1 MPKNI
6 PSSED
11 LEKLREMANT
21 MSMQKQ
27 AAIEQS
33 IAYLK
38 RNKLVTNAEVRQT
51 INSIVGQERQEVLRY
66 HVYWK
71 EWALRRGLESFIRA
85 AHQASIDISRHD
97 AALGA
102 LGALTESQG
111 IQEQI
116 DQAVGYA
123 AQKDVVAYCA
133 LALGL
138 RDILAEIKESRP
150 DISDMIAQIE
160 NRVFSADVSQFIR
173 KLRNNLVHGRVLV
186 PYPDWRI
193 SWSRGQKKSTGSMMY
208 WKKELLESGN
218 WNKQSRNYIESIRGE
233 KLQLSAVAREHFDL
247 LNRLRM
253 EIEDLFAR
261 NTSKAEEDYWEIED
275 SHKQQLLG
283 QWTKILAG
291 QLPKGKSPYDYLHRF
306 FDSETLREILRRER
320 NSKDQV
326 DFMMTLKSTEIDWD
340 DDLRKTI
347 YRLFGVSENATD

>member
-27 AAIEQS
+27 AAIKQS

-38 RNKLVTNAEVRQT
+38 RNKLVTSAEVRQT
-51 INSIVGQERQEVLRY
+51 INSILGEERQEVLRY

-71 EWALRRGLESFIRA
+71 EWALRQGLESFIRA

-97 AALGA
+97 AALGTLA
-102 LGALTESQG
+102 AAQG
-111 IQEQI
+111 FQDHI
-116 DQAVGYA
+116 DQAVRYA
-123 AQKDVVAYCA
+123 AQKDIVAYCA
-133 LALGL
+133 LALGV
-138 RDILAEIKESRP
+138 RDILAEIKKSRS
-150 DISDMIAQIE
+150 DISDKIAQIE

-186 PYPDWRI
+186 PYPYWRI
-193 SWSRGQKKSTGSMMY
+193 SWSGGQKKSTGSMMY

-218 WNKQSRNYIESIRGE
+218 WDPPSRNFIESTSG
-233 KLQLSAVAREHFDL
+233 KKVQLSAVVREHFDL
-247 LNRLRM
+247 LNRLGTEM
-253 EIEDLFAR
+253 QDLFAR
-261 NTSKAEEDYWEIED
+261 NTSEAERDYWEIED
-275 SHKQQLLG
+275 SHKRDVRT
-283 QWTKILAG
+283 QWTNILVR

-306 FDSETLREILRRER
+306 FDSETVREILRHPH

-326 DFMMTLKSTEIDWD
+326 DFMMTLKSTEINWD

-347 YRLFGVSENATD
+347 YRLFGISEDATD